1 MRDIKTSRL
10 IALALA
16 VSSLLAGCGRD
27 IPAVE
32 DTIATIETSEHT
44 QESTTGTAAS
54 SRTTSAKRSSTASA
68 ATTTERKTT
77 SAAENKEE
85 ETVPTNAPSDGNA
98 PYAPGIENPPS
109 GGSGYTPQPSGGQ
122 SYTPAVTTAKPATT
136 AKRTTSAAATTTKAA
151 VKPSRPTEAD
161 KLLDDMTLHEKV
173 CQMFIVA
180 PETLTGYGSFNYA
193 DQWTYDCYDRYP
205 IGGYIFFANN
215 IATSDQTRNMLSDL
229 QNHAKSKGAGVFLA
243 TDEEGGYITRVCYKL
258 GTTAV
263 YNMSYYGGLNDYD
276 TSFGVGSTI
285 GTYLADYGFNLDFA
299 PVADVNISPY
309 NELGN
314 RIFSSDPNV
323 VADMSGAVV
332 DGLQSAGVCSTLK
345 HFPGLGAGNGN
356 THNGSVVIDRSYE
369 QMKESEFVAFKG
381 GIDAG
386 AEFVMVGH
394 QIVTGAGDDMPAD
407 LSKVIVTDWLK
418 GDLGYEGIIITDAQA
433 MGAIV
438 NSYGSSEAAVRSVEA
453 GIDIILMP
461 PYLDSAVRGIEQAVE
476 SGRISE
482 ERIDE
487 SVLKILKQKEKLGL
501 LG

>member
-1 MRDIKTSRL
+1 MKSIKLRKTA
-10 IALALA
+10 ALALA
-16 VSSLLAGCGRD
+16 SAMLLAGCGSD
-27 IPAVE
+27 PPAE
-32 DTIATIETSEHT
+32 DTIATV
-44 QESTTGTAAS
+44 GTAAQTQPS
-54 SRTTSAKRSSTASA
+54 SAAATSTARTTSARTTASSA
-68 ATTTERKTT
+68 ENTTTSEAVTT
-77 SAAENKEE
+77 AEDEP
-85 ETVPTNAPSDGNA
+85 VLTNAPSDGNGF
-98 PYAPGIENPPS
+98 YAPGIENPPS
-109 GGSGYTPQPSGGQ
+109 GGGYTPQPSGGQ
-122 SYTPAVTTAKPATT
+122 SYTPQTT
-136 AKRTTSAAATTTKAA
+136 AKRTSAATTTTTKAP

-161 KLLDDMTLHEKV
+161 ALLDDMTLHEKV
-173 CQMFIVA
+173 CQMFMAA
-180 PETLTGYGSFNYA
+180 PEGLTGYGSFNYA
-193 DQWTYDCYDRYP
+193 DQHTYDCYDKYP

-215 IATSDQTRNMLSDL
+215 LVNSEQTRNMLSDL
-229 QNHAKSKGAGVFLA
+229 QNYAKSKGAGVFLA
-243 TDEEGGYITRVCYKL
+243 TDEEGGYITRVSYKL

-263 YNMSYYGGLNDYD
+263 YNMSYYGELNDYD
-276 TSFGVGSTI
+276 TSFNVGATI

-356 THNGSVVIDRSYE
+356 THNGTVVIDRTYE
-369 QMKESEFVAFKG
+369 QMKETEFTAFKG

-418 GDLGYEGIIITDAQA
+418 GDLGFEGIAITDAQA

-438 NSYGSSEAAVRSVEA
+438 NVYGSSEAAVRSIEA
-453 GIDIILMP
+453 GVDIILMP
-461 PYLDSAVRGIEQAVE
+461 AYLDAAVSGVEQAVE

-482 ERIDE
+482 ERINE
-487 SVLKILKQKEKLGL
+487 SVLKILKQKEKMGL